1 MSCTTSN
8 GSRIHQVGLNS
19 QGCSPRGI
27 QLEKRNQPTGL
38 GLIYKHFLK
47 ENKKTRGDQALSR
60 FFLPGVSCP
69 VLTGLLRITSSLTGA
84 LNNTLTAFFLQ
95 RSLFS
100 LAETSFLSAFSS
112 GICNALTFS
121 LQSIWHLWTAVMDG
135 MYLLD
140 IKKQAGLIKW
150 CMVRLRHSNCL
161 LYHEDVWSLG
171 LTVMNPFLLRNDKC
185 TERQGHA
192 VRSPHWCH
200 QQLTN
205 CMCLLFCSG
214 FAWNGI
220 QK

>member
-8 GSRIHQVGLNS
+8 GSRIHQVGLSS

-27 QLEKRNQPTGL
+27 QLEKRNQATGL
-38 GLIYKHFLK
+38 GLIYKHYLK

-69 VLTGLLRITSSLTGA
+69 VLPGLPRITSSLTGA

-95 RSLFS
+95 RYLFS
-100 LAETSFLSAFSS
+100 LAEMSFLSAFSS
-112 GICNALTFS
+112 GTCNVLTS
-121 LQSIWHLWTAVMDG
+121 RLQSIWHLWTAVIDG

-171 LTVMNPFLLRNDKC
+171 LTILNPFLLCNGKKR
-185 TERQGHA
+185 TER
-192 VRSPHWCH
+192 
-200 QQLTN
+200 
-205 CMCLLFCSG
+205 
-214 FAWNGI
+214 
-220 QK
+220 